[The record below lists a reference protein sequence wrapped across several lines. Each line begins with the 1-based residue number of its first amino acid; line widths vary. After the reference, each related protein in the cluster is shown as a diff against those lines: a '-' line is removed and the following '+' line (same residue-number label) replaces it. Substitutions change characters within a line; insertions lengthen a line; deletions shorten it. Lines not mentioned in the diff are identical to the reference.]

1 MDDLQ
6 VSGGTGPAPW
16 ARLYPLRM
24 PRRVKQRRRAADGG
38 AARESR
44 SGRAGPDKRAGART
58 TKVSSKNQ
66 ITIPA
71 AELRAAG
78 LGPGDVLRVEA
89 LGAGRVALTRVD
101 ELVDRYAGALDSQ
114 GRLRRQI
121 DDLRE
126 EWP

>member
-1 MDDLQ
+1 M
-6 VSGGTGPAPW
+6 
-16 ARLYPLRM
+16 ARK
-24 PRRVKQRRRAADGG
+24 VKQPRG
-38 AARESR
+38 AAGGDAAPE
-44 SGRAGPDKRAGART
+44 GRGSQAGATKGARART
-58 TKVSSKNQ
+58 TKVSRKNQ

-89 LGAGRVALTRVD
+89 LGAGRVALSRID
-101 ELVDRYAGALDSQ
+101 ELLGHYAGALDSQ
-114 GRLRRQI
+114 GRLRRQV

>member
-1 MDDLQ
+1 M
-6 VSGGTGPAPW
+6 
-16 ARLYPLRM
+16 ARK
-24 PRRVKQRRRAADGG
+24 VKQGRRAAGSG
-38 AARESR
+38 VARE
-44 SGRAGPDKRAGART
+44 GRADRPTAAKRTGTRT

-101 ELVDRYAGALDSQ
+101 ELLGRYAGALDSR
-114 GRLRRQI
+114 GRLRRQV
-121 DDLRE
+121 DALRE

>member
-1 MDDLQ
+1 M
-6 VSGGTGPAPW
+6 A
-16 ARLYPLRM
+16 
-24 PRRVKQRRRAADGG
+24 RRVKRQRRPPSSG
-38 AARESR
+38 AARE
-44 SGRAGPDKRAGART
+44 GRTGQTAAGKRAGART

-101 ELVDRYAGALDSQ
+101 ELLGRYAGALDSQ
-114 GRLRRQI
+114 GRLRRQV

>member
-1 MDDLQ
+1 M
-6 VSGGTGPAPW
+6 AKK
-16 ARLYPLRM
+16 
-24 PRRVKQRRRAADGG
+24 VKQRRG
-38 AARESR
+38 AA
-44 SGRAGPDKRAGART
+44 GTGVRT
-58 TKVSSKNQ
+58 TRVSAKNQ

-89 LGAGRVALTRVD
+89 LGAGRVALTRIE
-101 ELVDRYAGALDSQ
+101 ELVGRYAGALDSQ
-114 GRLRRQI
+114 GRLRRQV

>member
-1 MDDLQ
+1 M
-6 VSGGTGPAPW
+6 
-16 ARLYPLRM
+16 
-24 PRRVKQRRRAADGG
+24 
-38 AARESR
+38 
-44 SGRAGPDKRAGART
+44 RT
-58 TKVSSKNQ
+58 TKVSRKNQ

-89 LGAGRVALTRVD
+89 LGAGRVALTRLD
-101 ELVDRYAGALDSQ
+101 ELLGRYAGALDSQ
-114 GRLRRQI
+114 GRLRRQV

>member
-1 MDDLQ
+1 MYSLHVAQ
-6 VSGGTGPAPW
+6 K
-16 ARLYPLRM
+16 
-24 PRRVKQRRRAADGG
+24 VKQNRRAGSG
-38 AARESR
+38 AAGA
-44 SGRAGPDKRAGART
+44 GRTGQAAAGKRAGART

-101 ELVDRYAGALDSQ
+101 ELVGRYAGALDSQ
-114 GRLRRQI
+114 GRLRRRL
-121 DDLRE
+121 DELRE

>member
-1 MDDLQ
+1 MARK
-6 VSGGTGPAPW
+6 VKEGPRGAGSGA
-16 ARLYPLRM
+16 
-24 PRRVKQRRRAADGG
+24 
-38 AARESR
+38 S
-44 SGRAGPDKRAGART
+44 ART

-101 ELVDRYAGALDSQ
+101 ELLGRYAGALDSQ
-114 GRLRRQI
+114 GRLRRQVEH
-121 DDLRE
+121 LRE

>member
-1 MDDLQ
+1 M
-6 VSGGTGPAPW
+6 
-16 ARLYPLRM
+16 ART
-24 PRRVKQRRRAADGG
+24 VKRGARAADPG
-38 AARESR
+38 R
-44 SGRAGPDKRAGART
+44 RAGGRT

-66 ITIPA
+66 VTIPV

-101 ELVDRYAGALDSQ
+101 ELVARYAGALDSR
-114 GRLRRQI
+114 GRLRRRI
-121 DDLRE
+121 GELRD

>member
-1 MDDLQ
+1 M
-6 VSGGTGPAPW
+6 AKE
-16 ARLYPLRM
+16 
-24 PRRVKQRRRAADGG
+24 VKQPRRAASESARGDRAAQA
-38 AARESR
+38 AAR
-44 SGRAGPDKRAGART
+44 KRAGVRT
-58 TKVSSKNQ
+58 TKVSRKNQ

-89 LGAGRVALTRVD
+89 LGAGRVALTRLD
-101 ELVDRYAGALDSQ
+101 ELLGRYAGALDSQ
-114 GRLRRQI
+114 GRLRRQV

>member
-1 MDDLQ
+1 MTRKVKPTQ
-6 VSGGTGPAPW
+6 GAGGSSAVRE
-16 ARLYPLRM
+16 ARLGQS
-24 PRRVKQRRRAADGG
+24 VGG
-38 AARESR
+38 
-44 SGRAGPDKRAGART
+44 KRAGART
-58 TKVSSKNQ
+58 TRVSSKNQ

-89 LGAGRVALTRVD
+89 QGAGRVALTRVD
-101 ELVDRYAGALDSQ
+101 ELLGRYAGALDSQ
-114 GRLRRQI
+114 GRLRRQV